1 MPKKDSMERQLADA
15 LKRLVLT
22 QPFEKITI
30 ADLVEETGVAR
41 STFYNHFQDKYDL
54 LEWILR
60 TEVLSPVRI
69 LAQNDMLRESIVLF
83 FASMQ
88 KEQAFYQR
96 VYRLTGQ
103 NSFEEMLTKGI
114 KDILFEHL
122 SAKINPTRPHAFW
135 ETPEL
140 LATFYSGALY
150 YAFFVWMEV
159 GMPYSPREIGDAYE
173 TLTTTS
179 MEEVIRRLE

>member
-83 FASMQ
+83 FCQHAKRAGFLPARIPSD
-88 KEQAFYQR
+88 R
-96 VYRLTGQ
+96 
-103 NSFEEMLTKGI
+103 TK
-114 KDILFEHL
+114 
-122 SAKINPTRPHAFW
+122 
-135 ETPEL
+135 L
-140 LATFYSGALY
+140 L
-150 YAFFVWMEV
+150 
-159 GMPYSPREIGDAYE
+159 
-173 TLTTTS
+173 
-179 MEEVIRRLE
+179 